1 MNPMNRKCAPI
12 GLALLCS
19 ATLMAGGA
27 GAAQPG
33 SATPGDLKEIDT
45 VSVHYHNTDLAKA
58 DGAQNLY
65 RRIQNAARRVC
76 HQPDIREL
84 TLYAEYEKCYEVAV
98 NAAVAKVDVSELTA
112 LHRSRT
118 QRTASG

>member
-27 GAAQPG
+27 VAAQPG

-45 VSVHYHNTDLAKA
+45 VSVHYHNTDLAKE
-58 DGAQNLY
+58 DGAQSLY
-65 RRIQNAARRVC
+65 RRIQNAARRV
-76 HQPDIREL
+76 
-84 TLYAEYEKCYEVAV
+84 
-98 NAAVAKVDVSELTA
+98 
-112 LHRSRT
+112 
-118 QRTASG
+118 

>member
-1 MNPMNRKCAPI
+1 MNPMNRKCVPI
-12 GLALLCS
+12 GVALLCS
-19 ATLMAGGA
+19 ATLMASGA
-27 GAAQPG
+27 VAAQPG

-45 VSVHYHNTDLAKA
+45 VSVHYHNTDLGKE
-58 DGAQNLY
+58 DGAQSLY
-65 RRIQNAARRVC
+65 RRIQKAARRVC
-76 HQPDIREL
+76 HEPDIREL

-98 NAAVAKVDVSELTA
+98 NAAVAKVDVSTLTA